1 MFYLDI
7 IDYENEEMEENSSS
21 EETLRSGGIE
31 KVRRDSTCK
40 FFLTFPYQKGKKGPL
55 KSGNEMVWVYGF
67 CHSELFPNFQC
78 WTIRISNWHVHTTQD
93 HVRYICTCHG
103 YLLQTGTRSDTVVR
117 TCTASRLSD
126 PNQSQTPPWPP
137 RNVPPVRRETQDC
150 SHLPGKE
157 NISYYNYF

>member
-1 MFYLDI
+1 MRKHSDQVGLKK
-7 IDYENEEMEENSSS
+7 S
-21 EETLRSGGIE
+21 EGI
-31 KVRRDSTCK
+31 VCVDFS
-40 FFLTFPYQKGKKGPL
+40 LTFPYQKDKKGPL

-67 CHSELFPNFQC
+67 YHSELF
-78 WTIRISNWHVHTTQD
+78 TYMLSMLDDETTQD

-126 PNQSQTPPWPP
+126 PNQSQTPRWPP
-137 RNVPPVRRETQDC
+137 LNVPPVKRETQDC

-157 NISYYNYF
+157 NISITIIFSSKSNSRNGRKIFS